1 MTGEDTWII
10 RFNKFGSA
18 NSKSLATIWNDL
30 AARFEGLASV
40 GAMDMHA
47 AYTDGEISR
56 DYRVSVVYSFSSSLP
71 IFLCFFQFFLSLYLT
86 LSYLH
91 SFFFFFF
98 FQLYSVIY
106 LFIYL
111 FFRLLISIFFLSF

>member
-40 GAMDMHA
+40 GAMDMLA

-71 IFLCFFQFFLSLYLT
+71 IFCVSFNCFLLYILLSFYLLT
-86 LSYLH
+86 SIH
-91 SFFFFFF
+91 SFFLF
-98 FQLYSVIY
+98 FQLYLS
-106 LFIYL
+106 IYL
-111 FFRLLISIFFLSF
+111 FFYLLISIFLSF